1 MAQLVEQRIR
11 NAWVAGSSPASGS
24 LSWYPL
30 DTSFFCVTE
39 SHPQGSCGPCIVCWQ
54 DGIDPYIISVLIR
67 PRAPGTAFG
76 QWTAAP
82 APGTRLGAWNSWT
95 ARRVLERAKRIW
107 NAAQRHTLTLKCVN
121 FVNFVNFWKEKSH
134 RFRDGICSFNTY
146 LCLRILSTFAEKT
159 MRYFSQPTR
168 MDL

>member
-1 MAQLVEQRIR
+1 MHSLLRNKGRIDSLGATATMAQLVEQRIR

-30 DTSFFCVTE
+30 GTSFFCITE
-39 SHPQGSCGPCIVCWQ
+39 SRPQGSCGPCIVCWQ

-67 PRAPGTAFG
+67 PWNARSANGT
-76 QWTAAP
+76 P
-82 APGTRLGAWNSWT
+82 ASDY
-95 ARRVLERAKRIW
+95 W

-134 RFRDGICSFNTY
+134 RFRDGIFLIYPQQN
-146 LCLRILSTFAEKT
+146 LFV
-159 MRYFSQPTR
+159 FSGTPEIS
-168 MDL
+168 DFWGEEE